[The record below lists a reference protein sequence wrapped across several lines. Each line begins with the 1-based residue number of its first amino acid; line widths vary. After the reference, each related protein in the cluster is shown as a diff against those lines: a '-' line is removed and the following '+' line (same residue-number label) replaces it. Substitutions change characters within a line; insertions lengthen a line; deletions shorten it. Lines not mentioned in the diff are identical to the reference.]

1 MILAKIHVTLK
12 ASVLDP
18 EGTTVT
24 KSLHAL
30 GYDEVE
36 DVRIG
41 KYMEVKINTT
51 DRKTAEERVTEMCE
65 RLLANT
71 VIEKYSFEL
80 TEV

>member
-1 MILAKIHVTLK
+1 MITARIHVTLK

-18 EGTTVT
+18 QGTAVT

-41 KYMEVKINTT
+41 KFLEVKVNTA
-51 DRKTAEERVTEMCE
+51 DKAVAQERVTEMCE
-65 RLLANT
+65 KLLANT
-71 VIEKYSFEL
+71 VIEKYEFEL
-80 TEV
+80 LEA